1 MKFKVNV
8 NIGDFAPSSRQ
19 MTPKGLLCRDAV
31 LAIAPQVR
39 EYAPHELNLKN
50 WGKGMVKV
58 LTPPDVLFSDDVIA
72 NLEGGDFTNDHPA
85 GNQVTP
91 ENWRNHSIG
100 TAQNVRRDGNK
111 LVGDLLVKDKK
122 AIELIQSN
130 KKVELSLG
138 YSMAAVA
145 ESGTTE
151 DGQDYDLVVTQMVG
165 DHIALVKR
173 GRAGSSVRI
182 GDEKGKIMRK
192 ITLAN
197 GMTFEVEGENLD
209 AFEQGLKAQN
219 DDYQALKEQAGKKV
233 KIGSE
238 SFDVYDVEAIQAAF
252 DALTGLKDDLEA
264 EYEEFKQKAITEQD
278 VEKLATERAEVIE
291 KAKNLKPDLEPS
303 GKTVDDIINESVE
316 AHAGDSAVTAILD
329 GVAIG
334 DAKPEQIKTAF
345 KVLLATKPK
354 ADKAR
359 AAVGDSATAEAL
371 KDLNKT
377 KTNALDLLKNAKAE
391 AWKEK

>member
-39 EYAPHELNLKN
+39 EYAPHELNLKK

-58 LTPPDVLFSDDVIA
+58 LTPPEVLFSDDVIA

-91 ENWRNHSIG
+91 ENWRSHSIG
-100 TAQNVRRDGNK
+100 TAQNVRRDGDK
-111 LVGDLLVKDKK
+111 LVGDLLVRDKG
-122 AIELIQSN
+122 AIDLIQSN

-138 YSMAAVA
+138 YSMTA
-145 ESGTTE
+145 EKADS
-151 DGQDYDLVVTQMVG
+151 QDYDLIVTQMVG

-238 SFDVYDVEAIQAAF
+238 SFDVSDVEAIQAAF

-278 VEKLATERAEVIE
+278 VEKLATERAETIA
-291 KAKNLKPDLEPS
+291 KAQELKPDLEPS

-334 DAKPEQIKTAF
+334 DAKPDQIKTAF

-354 ADKAR
+354 AGKVR
-359 AAVGDSATAEAL
+359 TAVGDSATAEAL
-371 KDLNKT
+371 KDLNKP
-377 KTNALDLLKNAKAE
+377 KINALDVIKTAKSE
-391 AWKEK
+391 AWMEK